1 MSRRTNRLA
10 AQLSSFVQQYRRKA
24 QRGVEPNDRQYS
36 REAEETMKRLSAE
49 ELSQVL
55 NSEIDEVVPIVKQ
68 KKPNLPEFVPRK
80 KGRGP

>member
-10 AQLSSFVQQYRRKA
+10 AQLSAFVQQYRRKA

-36 REAEETMKRLSAE
+36 REAEEQMKRLSPE
-49 ELSQVL
+49 ELSVAL
-55 NSEIDEVVPIVKQ
+55 NSEADELVPVVKY
-68 KKPNLPEFVPRK
+68 KKSTHPEFVPRK